1 MRAAQMI
8 TTVADWVRYFVF
20 AWHGLED
27 KRENEVGGGGGGGVV
42 QQLESAPPRK
52 RWLAVMRASLVAL
65 SLKLFASSVNQR

>member
-42 QQLESAPPRK
+42 QQLESAPPSQEMASRHA
-52 RWLAVMRASLVAL
+52 RLARCAES
-65 SLKLFASSVNQR
+65 